1 MCTSVMYLL
10 HTDLLGNTDSCSTRG
25 SLEMMVRLLE
35 LEGSE
40 QAMRCKS
47 CHAQWWPVRPTML
60 SLRIVSEPAQIGT
73 FQSKVSERRV

>member
-1 MCTSVMYLL
+1 
-10 HTDLLGNTDSCSTRG
+10 
-25 SLEMMVRLLE
+25 MMVRLLE

-73 FQSKVSERRV
+73 FQ